1 MVSLTRRRAGFF
13 WIACLLLSGVAAPA
27 RADEI
32 WVAPTY
38 QADFGGLGIG
48 SNVTWPASVAGVVRF
63 AWAIPNDL
71 QTFQGAT
78 VVLIPHAPGGA
89 STLNVFVCPAQNGS
103 PLGFPCGAP
112 SPQAF
117 AGVVNQLTEVPVTNA
132 LSAAVGTPGVRYL
145 AVLAFTTPNTGTD
158 HIVGLRFSYTR
169 TAPSGVATLAANTF
183 TGTQTAPAFV
193 GSGAGLTNLPF
204 PAGAATLGSNTFN
217 GNQTVNGNVTVSGN
231 IGAKYQDV
239 AEWVESA
246 VPLAPGTVVIVD
258 PRQPNRVREAARA
271 YDTGVAGAVS
281 PQPGIVLGERG
292 DTKAMVAQS
301 GRVRVKVD
309 ARYGAIRIGDLL
321 VTSPTP
327 GHAMRSRALQLG
339 SQNLH
344 RPGTLLGKAL
354 EPLSKGQGEIL
365 VLLTLQ

>member
-1 MVSLTRRRAGFF
+1 MVSFTRRQAGLFC
-13 WIACLLLSGVAAPA
+13 IACMLFVGVAAPA

-38 QADFGGLGIG
+38 QQDFGGLGVG
-48 SNVTWPASVAGVVRF
+48 SNVFWPVSALGVGRL
-63 AWAIPNDL
+63 AWAVPNDL
-71 QTFQGAT
+71 QTFQSAKIALILGAA
-78 VVLIPHAPGGA
+78 APA
-89 STLNVFVCPAQNGS
+89 STLNVFVCPAQNQS
-103 PLGFPCGAP
+103 PAGGACAGP
-112 SPQAF
+112 F
-117 AGVVNQLTEVPVTNA
+117 AQSFSGAANQLIEVEIGSM
-132 LSAAVGTPGVRYL
+132 LSSRIGTPGATYL
-145 AVLAFTTPNTGTD
+145 TVFAYTLPTTGTD
-158 HIVGLRFSYTR
+158 HIVGLRFSYAP
-169 TAPSGVATLAANTF
+169 TAAGGGATLGANTF

-231 IGAKYQDV
+231 IGARYQDV

-246 VPLAPGTVVIVD
+246 VPLAPGTVVTVD
-258 PRQPNRVREAARA
+258 PRQPNRVRAATRA

-309 ARYGAIRIGDLL
+309 ARYGAIKIGDLL

-327 GHAMRSRALQLG
+327 GHAMRSRSVQVG
-339 SQNLH
+339 SQTLH